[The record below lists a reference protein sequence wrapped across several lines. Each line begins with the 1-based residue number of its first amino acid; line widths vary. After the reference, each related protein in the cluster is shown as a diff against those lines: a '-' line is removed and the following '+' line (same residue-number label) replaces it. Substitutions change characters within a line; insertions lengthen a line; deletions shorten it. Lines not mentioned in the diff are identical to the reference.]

1 MKQSKIGMIGCGMI
15 SEVYAKNITERFG
28 DLQLVACADLRMEA
42 AQARA
47 EQFGAKAMTVDE
59 LLADPDIDIVLNLTI
74 PDQHAAVSMA
84 ALKAGKNVYSEKPL
98 AIHMQDAKELVEY
111 AKAHN
116 LLLGTAPDTFMGG
129 GLQTCRQLL
138 DADTIGTP
146 IAAQAFMMSR
156 GPEAFHPNPKF
167 FYEEGAGP
175 VLDWGPYY
183 ITALVS
189 LLGSVKSVVGR
200 GKITY
205 PERTAKSP
213 RCPYQGQQFPVE
225 VPTYVTG
232 ILTMESGALVNLTIS
247 FDMQFAYWDSDM
259 PYLTIYGS
267 KGSLNVPDMN
277 KFEGPVT
284 VRRGDAPA
292 EEVPVNSP
300 YTENCRGLG
309 LADMAHALQTGKAY
323 RPSAEL

>member
-1 MKQSKIGMIGCGMI
+1 MQKISQNG
-15 SEVYAKNITERFG
+15 
-28 DLQLVACADLRMEA
+28 LVICSLLH

-138 DADTIGTP
+138 DADTIGVP

-189 LLGSVKSVVGR
+189 LLGPVKSVVGR

-247 FDMQFAYWDSDM
+247 FDIQFAYWDSDM
-259 PYLTIYGS
+259 PYMTIYGS
-267 KGSLNVPDMN
+267 K
-277 KFEGPVT
+277 
-284 VRRGDAPA
+284 A
-292 EEVPVNSP
+292 SP
-300 YTENCRGLG
+300 
-309 LADMAHALQTGKAY
+309 
-323 RPSAEL
+323 

>member
-1 MKQSKIGMIGCGMI
+1 
-15 SEVYAKNITERFG
+15 
-28 DLQLVACADLRMEA
+28 
-42 AQARA
+42 
-47 EQFGAKAMTVDE
+47 
-59 LLADPDIDIVLNLTI
+59 
-74 PDQHAAVSMA
+74 
-84 ALKAGKNVYSEKPL
+84 
-98 AIHMQDAKELVEY
+98 
-111 AKAHN
+111 
-116 LLLGTAPDTFMGG
+116 
-129 GLQTCRQLL
+129 
-138 DADTIGTP
+138 
-146 IAAQAFMMSR
+146 MMSR

-247 FDMQFAYWDSDM
+247 YEQ
-259 PYLTIYGS
+259 I
-267 KGSLNVPDMN
+267 
-277 KFEGPVT
+277 
-284 VRRGDAPA
+284 
-292 EEVPVNSP
+292 
-300 YTENCRGLG
+300 
-309 LADMAHALQTGKAY
+309 
-323 RPSAEL
+323 

>member
-1 MKQSKIGMIGCGMI
+1 M
-15 SEVYAKNITERFG
+15 
-28 DLQLVACADLRMEA
+28 
-42 AQARA
+42 
-47 EQFGAKAMTVDE
+47 
-59 LLADPDIDIVLNLTI
+59 
-74 PDQHAAVSMA
+74 
-84 ALKAGKNVYSEKPL
+84 
-98 AIHMQDAKELVEY
+98 
-111 AKAHN
+111 
-116 LLLGTAPDTFMGG
+116 
-129 GLQTCRQLL
+129 QTCRQLL

-323 RPSAEL
+323 RPSAELSLHVTEVMLGLLESVESGKEYQLTTTCARPAPLDAAAAQALQQ